1 MKYAVHLI
9 LFLLSAAVTAGCIVG
24 GTYAWLLRGGAI
36 HEAAAASS
44 AVLVARPAL
53 PAATAVPMPFSLPA
67 ALPAALAGNGRL
79 SAAVLLLRTARC
91 ARAGAR
97 LAGTLGGD
105 RQAPAGRG
113 PPGGR

>member
-67 ALPAALAGNGRL
+67 ALAGNGRL

-91 ARAGAR
+91 AGAGAR

-113 PPGGR
+113 PPSGR